1 MELPFE
7 LRISVGGA
15 YFLCGG
21 EGDRILV
28 LAMLSLLIRYPRGD
42 TE

>member
-7 LRISVGGA
+7 MGISVGGA
-15 YFLCGG
+15 HFFGG
-21 EGDRILV
+21 EGGKILV
-28 LAMLSLLIRYPRGD
+28 LTMLSLLIRYPRGD